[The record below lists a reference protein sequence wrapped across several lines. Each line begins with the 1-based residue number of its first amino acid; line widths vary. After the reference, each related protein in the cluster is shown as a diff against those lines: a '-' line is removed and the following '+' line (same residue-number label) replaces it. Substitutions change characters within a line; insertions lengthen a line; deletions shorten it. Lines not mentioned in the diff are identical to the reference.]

1 MIRATKYIQKLKET
15 SSGNEKK
22 VILRKAAVEGCFEL
36 FEAFQMAYS
45 NRKVYGVKKLPLID
59 ENGFTEQELQEAG
72 AFGWEDFISLAD
84 QLETRKLTGNAARDA
99 ILKAAENSCIVDWNS
114 FYRNIL
120 AKDMRCGVTE
130 TTVNKVLLEV
140 GGDCLKYLIPVCSV
154 QLADDSKKH
163 PKKMKGKKAI
173 DPKLDGIRITA
184 LLDKEN
190 NSVELYTRNG
200 LRNENFPHI
209 ENYLK
214 EFLKQSPLS
223 LVIDGEM
230 VSASFQELM
239 TQANRKYDVDTST
252 AYYAIF
258 DIVPMAEFLKG
269 KSVMG
274 LKDRH
279 EILADLESAFNEIAP
294 NGALS
299 VVNKLFV
306 DLDTEEGNQKMVEF
320 YNEMVGLGYEGIMVK
335 DINGV
340 YECKR
345 SQSWL
350 KWKPSDSADLT
361 ITAIEPGKE
370 GKKRD
375 GVMGNMIVEGTHDG
389 KTIYSSVGTGFN
401 DKQLKEFWENRD
413 ALLGEI
419 VEIEFDSIT
428 QNKNSDTWSLR
439 FPRFKCFR
447 SLGAGKI

>member
-1 MIRATKYIQKLKET
+1 MLRATKYIEKLKQT

-22 VILRKAAVEGCFEL
+22 VILRRAAVEGCFEL
-36 FEAFQMAYS
+36 FEAFKMAYD
-45 NRKVYGVKKLPLID
+45 NRKVFGIKKLPLID
-59 ENGFTEQELQEAG
+59 EKDFTDQELQEDG
-72 AFGWEDFISLAD
+72 SFKWNDFVNLAEK
-84 QLETRKLTGNAARDA
+84 LANRHLTGNNARDA
-99 ILKAAENSCIVDWNS
+99 VLEAAENSCIVDWNS

-120 AKDMRCGVTE
+120 SKDMRCGVTE
-130 TTVNKVLLEV
+130 TTVNKVLIEV
-140 GGDCLKYLIPVCSV
+140 GGDCLQYLIPVWSV

-163 PKKMKGKKAI
+163 PKKMKGMKAL

-184 LLDKEN
+184 LLDKDKDT
-190 NSVELYTRNG
+190 VELYTRNG

-209 ENYLK
+209 ESFLK

-239 TQANRKYDVDTST
+239 TQANRKYDVDTSA

-258 DIVPMAEFLKG
+258 DIVPMDEFLNG
-269 KSVMG
+269 KSKMG

-279 EILADLESAFNEIAP
+279 SILADLESTFEEIAP
-294 NGALS
+294 GGKLS
-299 VVNKLFV
+299 VVNKLYV
-306 DLDTEEGNQKMVEF
+306 DLDTDEGIEKMTEF
-320 YNEMVGLGYEGIMVK
+320 YNEMVSLGYEGIMVK
-335 DINGV
+335 DIDGI

-350 KWKPSDSADLT
+350 KWKPSDSADLV
-361 ITAIEPGKE
+361 IVAVEPGKE

-375 GVMGNMIVEGTHDG
+375 GVMGNLVVEGEHDG
-389 KTIYSSVGTGFN
+389 KKIRSNVGTGFN
-401 DKQLKEFWENRD
+401 DQQLKEFWENRD
-413 ALLGEI
+413 NLIGEI

>member
-1 MIRATKYIQKLKET
+1 MLRATKFIQKLKET

-22 VILRKAAVEGCFEL
+22 VILRQAAVEGCFEL
-36 FEAFQMAYS
+36 FEAFQLAYN
-45 NRKVYGVKKLPLID
+45 NRKVFGVKKLPLISETD
-59 ENGFTEQELQEAG
+59 FTEEEIQENGTFK
-72 AFGWEDFISLAD
+72 WPDFIKLTER
-84 QLETRKLTGNAARDA
+84 LEQRAITGNAAKA
-99 ILKAAENSCIVDWNS
+99 EILWAAENSCIVDWNS
-114 FYRNIL
+114 FNRNIL

-140 GGDCLKYLIPVCSV
+140 GGDCLKYLIPVWSV

-173 DPKLDGIRITA
+173 DPKLDGMRITA
-184 LLDKEN
+184 LLDKEKD
-190 NSVELYTRNG
+190 SVELYTRNG
-200 LRNENFPHI
+200 LRNENFPLV
-209 ENYLK
+209 EMYLK

-223 LVIDGEM
+223 LMIDGEM

-239 TQANRKYDVDTST
+239 TQANRKKDVDTSA

-258 DIVPMAEFLKG
+258 DIVPMDEFLKG
-269 KSVMG
+269 KSTLG

-279 EILADLESAFNEIAP
+279 EILADLEVTFNEIAP
-294 NGALS
+294 SGTLS
-299 VVNKLFV
+299 VVNKLYV
-306 DLDTEEGNQKMVEF
+306 DLDTDEGVEKMTEF
-320 YNEMVGLGYEGIMVK
+320 YNEMVSLGYEGIMVK
-335 DINGV
+335 DIDGI

-350 KWKPSDSADLT
+350 KWKPSDSADLV

-375 GVMGNMIVEGTHDG
+375 GMMGNLIVEGEYDG
-389 KTIYSSVGTGFN
+389 KKIKSSVGTGFSE
-401 DKQLKEFWENRD
+401 KQLKEFWANRD
-413 ALLGEI
+413 ALIGEI
-419 VEIEFDSIT
+419 VEIEFDMIT

>member
-1 MIRATKYIQKLKET
+1 MLRATKFIQKLKET

-36 FEAFQMAYS
+36 FQAFQMAYD

-59 ENGFTEQELQEAG
+59 ESDFTEQELQEVG
-72 AFGWEDFISLAD
+72 TFGWADFLKLAD
-84 QLETRKLTGNAARDA
+84 QLETRKLTGNAGRDQ
-99 ILKAAENSCIVDWNS
+99 ISWAAENSCIVDWNS

-130 TTVNKVLLEV
+130 TTVNKVLIEV
-140 GGDCLKYLIPVCSV
+140 GGDCLKYLIPVWSV
-154 QLADDSKKH
+154 QLADDSKKF

-190 NSVELYTRNG
+190 DSVELYTRNG

-209 ENYLK
+209 EKYLK

-230 VSASFQELM
+230 VSASFQALM
-239 TQANRKYDVDTST
+239 TQANRKYDVDTSS

-258 DIVPMAEFLKG
+258 DIVPMAEFLNG

-279 EILADLESAFNEIAP
+279 TILADLEATFNEIAP
-294 NGALS
+294 NDALS

-306 DLDTEEGNQKMVEF
+306 DLDTDEGIQTMTDF
-320 YNEMVGLGYEGIMVK
+320 YNEMVALGYEGIMVK
-335 DINGV
+335 DIDGI

-350 KWKPSDSADLT
+350 KWKPSESADLT
-361 ITAIEPGKE
+361 IDAIEPGKE

-375 GVMGNMIVEGTHDG
+375 GVMGNLVVSGQHDG
-389 KTIYSSVGTGFN
+389 KIINSSVGTGFS

-413 ALLGEI
+413 ALIGEI
-419 VEIEFDSIT
+419 VEIEFDSVT

>member
-1 MIRATKYIQKLKET
+1 MLRASKFIQKLKET

-22 VILRKAAVEGCFEL
+22 VILRSAAVEGCFEL
-36 FEAFQMAYS
+36 FEAFKMAYD
-45 NRKVYGVKKLPLID
+45 NRKVFGVKKIPLID
-59 ENGFTEQELQEAG
+59 EDGFTVQELQEAG
-72 AFGWEDFISLAD
+72 SFGWPEFLDLASK
-84 QLETRKLTGNAARDA
+84 LEARKLTGNAARDA
-99 ILKAAENSCIVDWNS
+99 IMKAAENSCISDWNL

-140 GGDCLKYLIPVCSV
+140 GGDCLKYLIPVWAV

-163 PKKMKGKKAI
+163 PKKMKGKKAL

-190 NSVELYTRNG
+190 DSVELYTRNG
-200 LRNENFPHI
+200 LRNENFPKI
-209 ENYLK
+209 EKHLR

-223 LVIDGEM
+223 LMIDGEM

-239 TQANRKYDVDTST
+239 TQANRKYDVDTSS

-258 DIVPMAEFLKG
+258 DIVPMDEFLGG
-269 KSVMG
+269 KSSMG

-279 EILADLESAFNEIAP
+279 EILADLESTFNEISP
-294 NGALS
+294 DGALS
-299 VVNKLFV
+299 VVNKLYV
-306 DLDTEEGNQKMVEF
+306 DLDTEEGHQKMVDF
-320 YNEMVGLGYEGIMVK
+320 YNDMVALGYEGIMVK
-335 DINGV
+335 DVNGI

-345 SQSWL
+345 SQTWL
-350 KWKPSDSADLT
+350 KWKPSDSADLV

-375 GVMGNMIVEGTHDG
+375 GVMGNLVVEGTHDG
-389 KTIYSSVGTGFN
+389 KKISSSVGTGFN

-413 ALLGEI
+413 ALIGEI

-428 QNKNSDTWSLR
+428 QNKNSDTYSLR